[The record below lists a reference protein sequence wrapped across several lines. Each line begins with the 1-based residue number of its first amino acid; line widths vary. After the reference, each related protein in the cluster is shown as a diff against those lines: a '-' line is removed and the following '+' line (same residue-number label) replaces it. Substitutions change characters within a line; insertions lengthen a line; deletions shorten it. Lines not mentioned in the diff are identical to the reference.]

1 MAAYKHNKKIVR
13 QAETPPGKHIHIEH
27 NPLIFRTEHPAWN
40 FAACDISLW
49 PFSAQAVGN
58 IFWTEFLPFLQSL
71 ETMTWQEI
79 LNYSNNKHHMIN
91 SNALNKSARDRLY
104 ELHIEAEAVLSLRV
118 TATHRLY
125 GFLDG
130 AVFHMIWVD
139 THHGDNDT
147 CVCRSRKKHT

>member
-13 QAETPPGKHIHIEH
+13 QAETPPEKAVRSEG
-27 NPLIFRTEHPAWN
+27 NPLIFITEHPAWN
-40 FAACDISLW
+40 FAACDTSLW
-49 PFSAQAVGN
+49 PFSALAAGN
-58 IFWTEFLPFLQSL
+58 IFWTEILPFLQSL
-71 ETMTWQEI
+71 KTMTWQEI
-79 LNYSNNKHHMIN
+79 LNYSNNKHHLIN
-91 SNALNKSARDRLY
+91 SNSLNKSARDRLY

-118 TATHRLY
+118 TATLRLY